1 MRRWLANRQVE
12 IKSKSC
18 KSKKGCKE
26 TNNVAA
32 DLKLL
37 YDGKK
42 KNKTERKLQ
51 KTESLSVKNRQ
62 FSENA
67 GESPKEKKLREGAQQ
82 TSKEKPNK

>member
-42 KNKTERKLQ
+42 KKQNGNYRKL
-51 KTESLSVKNRQ
+51 NR
-62 FSENA
+62 
-67 GESPKEKKLREGAQQ
+67 
-82 TSKEKPNK
+82 